1 MGSKG
6 EWNFVKEASLPSRVL
21 YEKKTARAFKNN
33 LQEKEENTYKTDRP
47 LGAHC
52 IFQLLSLHIAMF
64 DFREAD
70 INSTKYFMNG
80 RMTILK

>member
-33 LQEKEENTYKTDRP
+33 LQEKEEKIRQTD
-47 LGAHC
+47 
-52 IFQLLSLHIAMF
+52 LLVHIAYF
-64 DFREAD
+64 SCYLCILQCSIFGRL
-70 INSTKYFMNG
+70 ISTQLNNS
-80 RMTILK
+80 